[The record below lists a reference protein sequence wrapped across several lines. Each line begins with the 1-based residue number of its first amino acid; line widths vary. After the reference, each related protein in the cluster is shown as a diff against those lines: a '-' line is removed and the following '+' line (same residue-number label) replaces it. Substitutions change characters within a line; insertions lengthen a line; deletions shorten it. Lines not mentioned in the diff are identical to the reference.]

1 MMGRPHPT
9 FGWLWLD
16 RAEWN
21 ATMQRV
27 LDERDRL
34 NDPQHVGQ
42 PPAFVTWAHQ
52 QLPRLASKYRQQ
64 FDQRIADLT
73 LRLENLQR
81 DIAGGRLDLQ
91 PEADH
96 VSAEIS
102 KLSGLLA

>member
-42 PPAFVTWAHQ
+42 PPAFV
-52 QLPRLASKYRQQ
+52 
-64 FDQRIADLT
+64 
-73 LRLENLQR
+73 E
-81 DIAGGRLDLQ
+81 
-91 PEADH
+91 
-96 VSAEIS
+96 
-102 KLSGLLA
+102 